1 MSVERTPAK
10 QKAQE
15 LATLLRTEHPDYTYL
30 KNVFS
35 HLRAELNI
43 SVPTSTKQVTHVPN
57 EAEIRR
63 FYEVVWHTQNV
74 QDMVM
79 IKTLFYTGVRVS
91 ELINIQLEHVDFE
104 SCQICI
110 SSGKEGKDRIVIFP
124 TPFKEVLAMH
134 ADSMR
139 SQQATYLFESSWK
152 RPYSERGIRK
162 ILKRYALL
170 AGLSHSIPPNQL
182 RHFLLM
188 WLKKEGIDDAL
199 MQPHSENLYQH
210 SLEKEYVLH

>member
-10 QKAQE
+10 QKALE

-30 KNVFS
+30 KTVFS
-35 HLRAELNI
+35 YLRAELGI
-43 SVPTSTKQVTHVPN
+43 SVPTATKQVTNVPT
-57 EAEIRR
+57 ESEIRR
-63 FYEVVWHTQNV
+63 FYEAVWNTQNV

-91 ELINIQLEHVDFE
+91 ELINIQIEHVDLE
-104 SCQICI
+104 NCQICI
-110 SSGKEGKDRIVIFP
+110 SSEKEGKERIVMFP
-124 TPFKEVLAMH
+124 IPFKETLATH
-134 ADSMR
+134 ADLMR
-139 SQQATYLFESSWK
+139 KQQATYLFESSWK

-170 AGLSHSIPPNQL
+170 AGLSHSVPPNQL

-199 MQPHSENLYQH
+199 IQPYSGNFNRL
-210 SLEKEYVLH
+210 LEREYALR